1 MDEIKKRLA
10 SLGIEWVK
18 ETDTSIHVE
27 SISDAIDG
35 DLIAELEFFSGKHV
49 VVEKVDFQPTNT
61 TKGKKLPFVSDMD
74 EVLRNGL
81 NYGVSDIHIEKHQLK
96 SLIRFRIDGR
106 LMPFYEI
113 QSSVYQSVINK
124 IKIRAGLDISEKR
137 MPHDGRISFSSGSAN
152 VELRV
157 SIIPTIYGEK
167 IVLRYLRNDLDHLS
181 VEKLDLNQEQL
192 RFLKTKLKQRS
203 GLILLS
209 GPTGSGKTTTLYTF
223 LKHLNDDSVNIL
235 TIEDP
240 IEYSLQGINQVQLKD
255 EIGLTFP
262 YALRSFLRQDPDVIM
277 VGEIRDI
284 ETAQMAIRS
293 SLTGHLVLSTIHT
306 NSTVGIINRLVDMG
320 IPFYQIKTALRMAVS
335 QRLVRLYCPSCKG
348 SGCDECFNTGY
359 KGRQGLFEFMDG
371 SEIHAIKNFEDIQ
384 SQNIKFIGG
393 TMQSHVKRL
402 LAEERTSE
410 EELMP
415 IYDEF
420 EN

>member
-1 MDEIKKRLA
+1 M
-10 SLGIEWVK
+10 GIEWVN
-18 ETDTSIHVE
+18 ETDNSIHLE
-27 SISDAIDG
+27 SVSDTIDA
-35 DLIAELEFFSGKHV
+35 DLIAELEFYSGKQV
-49 VVEKVDFQPTNT
+49 LVEKIDFEPTNT
-61 TKGKKLPFVSDMD
+61 TKNKKLPFVSDID

-81 NYGVSDIHIEKHQLK
+81 KFEVSDIHIEKHQIK

-113 QSSVYQSVINK
+113 QSSVYPSIINK

-137 MPHDGRISFSSGSAN
+137 MPHDGRISFSSGNTN

-167 IVLRYLRNDLDHLS
+167 IVMRYLRNDLDHLS
-181 VEKLDLNQEQL
+181 VEKLDLNNEQL
-192 RFLKTKLKQRS
+192 SFLKNKLKQRS

-335 QRLVRLYCPSCKG
+335 QRLVRLYCTTCKG
-348 SGCDECFNTGY
+348 LGCEACFNTGY

-371 SEIHAIKNFEDIQ
+371 NEINEIKNFEDFHTKNIQ
-384 SQNIKFIGG
+384 FKGG
-393 TMQSHVKRL
+393 TMQSHVQRL
-402 LAEERTSE
+402 LVAKKTSE